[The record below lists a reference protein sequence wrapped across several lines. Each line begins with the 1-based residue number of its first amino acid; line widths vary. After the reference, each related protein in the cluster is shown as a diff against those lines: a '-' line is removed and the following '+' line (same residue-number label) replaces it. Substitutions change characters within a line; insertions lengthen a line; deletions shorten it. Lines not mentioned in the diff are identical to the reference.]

1 MMMNGASSVFF
12 MKQQDFLLLGIDHLV
27 NTYNIIRNK
36 KYQSSNSSFTIF
48 PITVDNGFQGP
59 QSSLNNFGDFCSIA
73 RIPGYTIT
81 NKWDAEKIITSN
93 LVSPGFRVI
102 TISQRLFKD
111 EILTP
116 EPPLFQSHDLT
127 VFQYSNGNDATIVCF
142 NFSFPQGLS
151 LLKEL
156 KEHKIN
162 ASLFNVNSPIPTN
175 WEKIIDDAKKTKK
188 LILIDDSKSENLSCD
203 NLLMKI
209 SKDVNLEKNIA
220 IKRRLDDNWVCP
232 VSDEMTID
240 IKRVISEL
248 TH

>member
-1 MMMNGASSVFF
+1 MMMNGASSIFF

-36 KYQSSNSSFTIF
+36 KYQSTNSSFTIF

-93 LVSPGFRVI
+93 LIYPGFRVI
-102 TISQRLFKD
+102 TVSQRLFKD

-127 VFQYSNGNDATIVCF
+127 VFQ
-142 NFSFPQGLS
+142 
-151 LLKEL
+151 
-156 KEHKIN
+156 
-162 ASLFNVNSPIPTN
+162 
-175 WEKIIDDAKKTKK
+175 
-188 LILIDDSKSENLSCD
+188 
-203 NLLMKI
+203 
-209 SKDVNLEKNIA
+209 
-220 IKRRLDDNWVCP
+220 
-232 VSDEMTID
+232 
-240 IKRVISEL
+240 
-248 TH
+248 